1 MSLAN
6 SSNYEKK
13 HIINSSFA
21 IQQLLLPPLTSYLV
35 LLFFVDSGVVAHRLS
50 LVKLMMRP
58 NGGVAQC
65 NSFADCPMEFVEW
78 PLIDVLWSSLLLMV
92 MASILMPPTPWIV
105 LVYANFI
112 LQFIGISIIYL
123 YH

>member
-1 MSLAN
+1 M
-6 SSNYEKK
+6 EKK

-21 IQQLLLPPLTSYLV
+21 IQQWLLPPLTSYLV
-35 LLFFVDSGVVAHRLS
+35 LLFFVDSGVVVHRHP
-50 LVKLMMRP
+50 VKLMMRP

-65 NSFADCPMEFVEW
+65 NSFAVVDCPMGFVGW
-78 PLIDVLWSSLLLMV
+78 PLIDVLWSSLLLIV
-92 MASILMPPTPWIV
+92 MASTMMMVVWMPPTPWMIV